1 MLRGQ
6 GGGEPARYS
15 KVEDNRDL
23 VVGRRR
29 DRNRTGRYDER
40 LGDLTEA
47 ARGVARGRREMF
59 LLALKGDG
67 KRGEEGWLSC
77 SKGERI
83 TRRSHSEHELAGEG
97 IRGTV
102 SRERG
107 R

>member
-1 MLRGQ
+1 MLRGKR
-6 GGGEPARYS
+6 GGEPARDG
-15 KVEDNRDL
+15 KVEDDRDL
-23 VVGRRR
+23 VVGRRG
-29 DRNRTGRYDER
+29 DRNRTGGHDKR

-77 SKGERI
+77 SKRERI
-83 TRRSHSEHELAGEG
+83 TRRSHSEDELAGEG

-102 SRERG
+102 SRER
-107 R
+107 